1 MAPRDAAVDRLE
13 RGCPVFGWRPLME
26 PGVKVP
32 PWEPPDFAALLDE
45 LDVTLIPGLH
55 DALVRPQFEQML
67 QQLNVP
73 VPPPSTFDGQQMSG
87 PDGEGRISPI
97 SVLQVGVSSDPF
109 LSLALGF
116 GTNVDEPL
124 QVNFDI
130 EPFHDGSRFDYLV
143 AAPYARGL
151 DGESE
156 PVELIALALRP
167 TRALMPPMPTGLDA
181 VQRAEEPPAAR
192 EQPYA
197 ASALV
202 SWERPP
208 VTTFMRAASFAA
220 ARADVG
226 APDARLLMEPR
237 PSGGHRPIAPALAK
251 SDDDG
256 AHVFLTDPRFEI
268 DPVPGVRSMRYGVA
282 TQDLFGLWSNW
293 KVTGHVATQP
303 APEPPRIVAA
313 TLDLPAPAGGPPGN
327 KLCTGSLT
335 VDLTWDWT
343 DRGPDTITLA
353 GRLYA
358 AAELG
363 ADPPSSSAPNALQR
377 TIGGVQPRVVV
388 DFSDGAGFADVAT
401 VDGVV
406 TTNLEYLN
414 PEGTEF
420 VAPGSAQSQRIRRY
434 RLHIPGFS
442 VDFATTTHVGLALW
456 IEGRERLV
464 PGRVTAQVGPFLTF
478 ASDPVAPPSHDRLP
492 DRAAR
497 QHARRRRA
505 QPRPAV
511 VAGRG
516 RHRRLL
522 RVRGRRVHAAR
533 RVGPARA
540 RPGPFPVRALRR
552 DPRPLPHRSGAPA
565 VPAPLVARHHH
576 ERARRRDAQGLA
588 LHPSVRRRH
597 RWPGGTEGPWPG
609 PVGPDD
615 PMQLYAYAAPRRRH
629 PATPGAARHRR
640 RVARPGGRR
649 ADDAHRVRR
658 GARSTSTGCVSTTPP
673 GSWTRWARPSPRS
686 QPPAAAAGPARRC
699 PRAASGTRGWTRPSP
714 SWRRVWYRAV
724 AWSVGDPFRG
734 LVPGRS
740 APSNPFSVVLPPA
753 GAPNLSA
760 LSAVWPGG
768 NLANVEVR
776 FSSTAPRWKTALGW
790 HRLEVM
796 VLDMTDPASPQ
807 PILPGPAAPPGALV
821 RELGSIGTVPPSAG
835 SALWVSGGGSP
846 AQYRLTVARSAAA
859 EPLLVVVRMIDPL
872 GRVTDRRL
880 DVAAG
885 SLLGIAGSGQPGCD
899 TAGRRRKAVDVRHRR
914 LPDGRSPVRPA
925 HRGRAATIGSGAW
938 RSGRPQAAAD
948 PHVGRAARHPSR
960 VLGPVRHTP
969 RCAAALGWPGRRA
982 QPHLRGVR
990 PRWCQQLHH
999 HGDRARWPHR
1009 LVDRP
1014 GRSPGALRSRRVP
1027 DDHELGRESA
1037 AGQRAAGPRRHVT
1050 VPGRQLGRR

>member
-1 MAPRDAAVDRLE
+1 MERIVDPRLFRLEAAHIDWLAAIRQAGEPHSDALSERSRLTCALRWHVAAHRGNYQAGTERGIGLPSGPFQVFRRPSINLPPMPVASTEVFGWPFLLDTRVRRFDDLYGMIRVDVDTPVEATVVGLADPSDQASVLTRSVVPAGGGTIELHGGGMGGIAFPRTSSVSNIVGVLQSAYESLGGWQRVELVGLPVRPAEWSTVGDHAQPQGLLGNLMAPRDAAVDRLE

-26 PGVKVP
+26 AGVKVP

-67 QQLNVP
+67 QQLIVP
-73 VPPPSTFDGQQMSG
+73 VPPPSTIDGQQMSG

-167 TRALMPPMPTGLDA
+167 TRALMPPMPSGLDA

-208 VTTFMRAASFAA
+208 ATTFMRAASFAA

-226 APDARLLMEPR
+226 APEARLLMEPR
-237 PSGGHRPIAPALAK
+237 PSGGHRPIAPALAQ

-293 KVTGHVATQP
+293 NVTGHVATQP

-313 TLDLPAPAGGPPGN
+313 ILDLPAPVGGPPGN

-363 ADPPSSSAPNALQR
+363 ADPPSSSPPNALQR

-420 VAPGSAQSQRIRRY
+420 VAPGSGPVVADPPLPAAHPRVLRRLRDDDACRPRPVDRGPRTPGPRAGHGADRALPHV
-434 RLHIPGFS
+434 RL
-442 VDFATTTHVGLALW
+442 
-456 IEGRERLV
+456 
-464 PGRVTAQVGPFLTF
+464 GPRR
-478 ASDPVAPPSHDRLP
+478 AAVARPAAR
-492 DRAAR
+492 RAAR

-511 VAGRG
+511 VAGRR

-522 RVRGRRVHAAR
+522 RLRGRRVHAAR

-540 RPGPFPVRALRR
+540 RTGPVPVRALRR
-552 DPRPLPHRSGAPA
+552 DPRPVPHRSGAAA

-576 ERARRRDAQGLA
+576 E
-588 LHPSVRRRH
+588 
-597 RWPGGTEGPWPG
+597 
-609 PVGPDD
+609 
-615 PMQLYAYAAPRRRH
+615 
-629 PATPGAARHRR
+629 
-640 RVARPGGRR
+640 
-649 ADDAHRVRR
+649 
-658 GARSTSTGCVSTTPP
+658 
-673 GSWTRWARPSPRS
+673 
-686 QPPAAAAGPARRC
+686 
-699 PRAASGTRGWTRPSP
+699 
-714 SWRRVWYRAV
+714 
-724 AWSVGDPFRG
+724 
-734 LVPGRS
+734 
-740 APSNPFSVVLPPA
+740 
-753 GAPNLSA
+753 
-760 LSAVWPGG
+760 
-768 NLANVEVR
+768 
-776 FSSTAPRWKTALGW
+776 
-790 HRLEVM
+790 
-796 VLDMTDPASPQ
+796 
-807 PILPGPAAPPGALV
+807 
-821 RELGSIGTVPPSAG
+821 
-835 SALWVSGGGSP
+835 
-846 AQYRLTVARSAAA
+846 
-859 EPLLVVVRMIDPL
+859 
-872 GRVTDRRL
+872 
-880 DVAAG
+880 
-885 SLLGIAGSGQPGCD
+885 
-899 TAGRRRKAVDVRHRR
+899 
-914 LPDGRSPVRPA
+914 
-925 HRGRAATIGSGAW
+925 
-938 RSGRPQAAAD
+938 
-948 PHVGRAARHPSR
+948 
-960 VLGPVRHTP
+960 
-969 RCAAALGWPGRRA
+969 
-982 QPHLRGVR
+982 
-990 PRWCQQLHH
+990 
-999 HGDRARWPHR
+999 
-1009 LVDRP
+1009 
-1014 GRSPGALRSRRVP
+1014 
-1027 DDHELGRESA
+1027 
-1037 AGQRAAGPRRHVT
+1037 
-1050 VPGRQLGRR
+1050 